1 MNYQWTIPLQHFF
14 ILVIVVN
21 LQPIA
26 CTVNIQFRFH
36 VMFCSCFTCL
46 SSWKV
51 SSHVFPHISFLL
63 HFITARM
70 TYIFKNSHYEFV
82 VNFLTMGLVGYIFSF
97 VIFEKKLI
105 NFSNEVHSCSTFG
118 LVVFFN
124 VFERSLLCSPKLHLF
139 DQEYSK
145 TVILWNIITI

>member
-1 MNYQWTIPLQHFF
+1 
-14 ILVIVVN
+14 
-21 LQPIA
+21 
-26 CTVNIQFRFH
+26 
-36 VMFCSCFTCL
+36 
-46 SSWKV
+46 
-51 SSHVFPHISFLL
+51 
-63 HFITARM
+63 
-70 TYIFKNSHYEFV
+70 
-82 VNFLTMGLVGYIFSF
+82 MGLVGYIFSF

-145 TVILWNIITI
+145 TVIL